1 MKASAEIES
10 AVRSALDRFTT
21 AYMDRDIA
29 RLRAT
34 FAADA
39 DVLVYGTGADEKC
52 IGLAEIERHVE
63 RDWAQSEKASITLG
77 WTSVSSVEALAWAAS
92 EVTFNITA
100 GGSALKLHG
109 RLTAVL
115 ERRTQGWLIVQAHFS
130 LPATGQSEGDSFP
143 GQQS

>member
-1 MKASAEIES
+1 MKAPSDIES
-10 AVRSALDRFTT
+10 AVRSVLDQFAM
-21 AYMDRDIA
+21 AYADRDVS
-29 RLRAT
+29 RLRMT

-52 IGLAEIERHVE
+52 VGLAEIERHVL

-77 WTSVSSVEALAWAAS
+77 RTSVSSAGAVAWVAS
-92 EVTFNITA
+92 DVTFNVTA
-100 GGSALKLHG
+100 GGSAVTMPG

-115 ERRTQGWLIVQAHFS
+115 ERRAEEWLLVQTHFS

-143 GQQS
+143 GQKS

>member
-1 MKASAEIES
+1 MKAPQDIEI
-10 AVRSALDRFTT
+10 AVRAVLDRFAM
-21 AYMDRDIA
+21 AYADRDVS
-29 RLRAT
+29 RLRVT

-52 IGLAEIERHVE
+52 VGLAEIERHVL

-77 WTSVSSVEALAWAAS
+77 RTSVSSAGAVAWVAS
-92 EVTFNITA
+92 DVTFNVTA
-100 GGSALKLHG
+100 GGSAVTIPG

-115 ERRTQGWLIVQAHFS
+115 EQRAEGWLLVQTHFS

-143 GQQS
+143 GQRS